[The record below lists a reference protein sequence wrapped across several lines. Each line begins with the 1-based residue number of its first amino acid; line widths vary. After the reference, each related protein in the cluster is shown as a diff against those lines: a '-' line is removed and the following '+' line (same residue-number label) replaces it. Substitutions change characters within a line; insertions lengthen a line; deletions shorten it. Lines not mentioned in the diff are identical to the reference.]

1 LGVWSNAEIKQRD
14 CQSTKMNVVA
24 MLTEING
31 LFQLGNSEELI
42 CSVAIS
48 INQGGVNY
56 ELESAAEFLI
66 DQLQS

>member
-1 LGVWSNAEIKQRD
+1 
-14 CQSTKMNVVA
+14 MNVVA